1 MDSKYHKVQWVNDLL
16 AQLLNKDLKD
26 NVFNVE
32 YIKTVSDAASDV
44 KSEIAP
50 LFIREVVNN
59 YIGPPSGQDDLEEYD
74 SENVSNFNLMMKRT
88 HITLLHHKV
97 EI

>member
-50 LFIREVVNN
+50 LFITR
-59 YIGPPSGQDDLEEYD
+59 S
-74 SENVSNFNLMMKRT
+74 S
-88 HITLLHHKV
+88 
-97 EI
+97 